1 MSTLASVI
9 IAEVARRLNDT
20 NNTARR
26 WSDATI
32 LAQLNLAQKMV
43 ARGVPE
49 SSMAN
54 EFFELSANFEQTLPD
69 DAKGVYTIDYNAG
82 TDGNTRGSSISRIQS
97 AALDEIDLDWR
108 SMTPT
113 AEVQHY
119 YFESDNPT
127 IFGVYPPNDGTQQ
140 VHIIYPIIPADCA
153 ATNSA
158 ISLRDEDVE
167 SLTQAT
173 IWHTLS
179 DKAENAELREI
190 RNEALA
196 YLKLNVNIQADAEEP
211 AK

>member
-1 MSTLASVI
+1 MSTVASVI

-20 NNTARR
+20 NNASRR
-26 WSDATI
+26 WEDAVL
-32 LAQLNLAQKMV
+32 LAQLNLGQKLV

-54 EFFELSANFEQTLPD
+54 EFFELTATLDQTLPD
-69 DAKGVYTIDYNAG
+69 DAKGLYTIDYNAG
-82 TDGNTRGSSISRIQS
+82 TDGNTRGRYITRIQS
-97 AALDEIDLDWR
+97 AQLDEIDPDWR

-113 AEVQHY
+113 VEVQHFY
-119 YFESDNPT
+119 YESDNPR

-140 VHIIYPIIPADCA
+140 VHIIYPIIPLDCA
-153 ATNSA
+153 ATNSD

-173 IWHTLS
+173 IFYTLS
-179 DKAENAELREI
+179 DRTEYADMRTI
-190 RNEALA
+190 RSEALA
-196 YLKLNVNIQADAEEP
+196 YLKLNVNVQKSAEEP